1 MRYSKKKFTKRK
13 ILKMR
18 RKVSWNILK
27 ILFNFRSFCIIKI
40 MLNDRR
46 EDISYLYEYI
56 SNYRKK
62 TNAHIFGFGFFQLP
76 VRSDIDDYVYSNA

>member
-1 MRYSKKKFTKRK
+1 
-13 ILKMR
+13 
-18 RKVSWNILK
+18 
-27 ILFNFRSFCIIKI
+27 

-56 SNYRKK
+56 SNYREK

>member
-56 SNYRKK
+56 SNYREK